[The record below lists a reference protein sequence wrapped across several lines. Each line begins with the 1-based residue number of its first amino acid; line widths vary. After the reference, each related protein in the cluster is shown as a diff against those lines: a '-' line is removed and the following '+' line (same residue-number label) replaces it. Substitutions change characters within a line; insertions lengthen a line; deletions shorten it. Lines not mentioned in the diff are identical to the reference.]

1 MYFVIGMQT
10 SIEIIEEIKHD
21 ASGIQRKLL
30 TLPATG
36 ETISDHQ
43 QKLIDD
49 ARKVLLGWRSWEL
62 EELAKAF
69 SEES

>member
-1 MYFVIGMQT
+1 MQT

-21 ASGIQRKLL
+21 ASSIQRKLL
-30 TLPATG
+30 TLPAPGAPGTS

-49 ARKVLLGWRSWEL
+49 AQKVLLGWRSWEL
-62 EELAKAF
+62 KELAKAF